1 MNLSLLTQLKD
12 LPSSTVIFFLI
23 TVVLCRLSKQGCF
36 SQLSSRQSFCLLMTV
51 MGIFGVKLFF

>member
-1 MNLSLLTQLKD
+1 MNFSFITQLKD
-12 LPSSTVIFFLI
+12 LPSSTVTFFLI